1 MVYRKKG
8 TAALEEVQTTLRMKE
23 LTKFNNLKVDD
34 IGEGLSVL
42 RGRCGSIGNQANSK
56 VGDKLKDKRFK
67 CHKIGHFKRGRSE
80 LVGNDDSAIFVITLE
95 DYEDASTLAVSCRE
109 D

>member
-1 MVYRKKG
+1 MVYHKKC
-8 TAALEEVQTTLRMKE
+8 TVALEEVQTALRTKE
-23 LTKFNNLKVDD
+23 LTKFNNLKVDN

-56 VGDKLKDKRFK
+56 VGDKLKNKCFK

-80 LVGNDDSAIFVITLE
+80 LGGNDDSAIFVIALE
-95 DYEDASTLAVSCRE
+95 DYEDAGTLVVSFW
-109 D
+109 DD